1 MWMQKHSHFGV
12 CLPCPRSE
20 ISQILQRSPVP
31 SSRKRYLEFI
41 VEPAPRLSAKRT
53 HSHTQFS
60 ALMPVLTT
68 SHRVPPAFPLCILIV
83 SLADGERLGTH
94 HSWYVHLSNQFP
106 PYNQVHIAAATPF
119 PDRCALPPIL
129 FPSGSGLLEGG
140 SPPEPPHSTWALTSC
155 PASPP
160 LLCLDAHTRDTL
172 FYITSPLPSTWALTP
187 RPRCPRVD
195 RPPDPHRR
203 PLRWTHSSPGSGA
216 CSLIHAAKHASKV
229 RKKDHQASKRL
240 IEGAGEEEE
249 EFLGAALLS

>member
-53 HSHTQFS
+53 HSHTRYTAS
-60 ALMPVLTT
+60 MPVLTT
-68 SHRVPPAFPLCILIV
+68 PQRVPPAFPLSILIV
-83 SLADGERLGTH
+83 PLADGERLGTH

-119 PDRCALPPIL
+119 PDRCAPPPIL

-160 LLCLDAHTRDTL
+160 SLCLDAHTRDTL

-195 RPPDPHRR
+195 RPPAPHRR

-216 CSLIHAAKHASKV
+216 CSLVHAVKQAAKV